1 MVRVLALFIIGVLL
15 LVGII
20 FVFSKAS
27 DALRGQGGTL
37 GKILIVL
44 AIAGAA
50 YWLFGE
56 GLIFQYLSD

>member
-27 DALRGQGGTL
+27 DAMRGQGGTL
-37 GKILIVL
+37 GKVLIVL
-44 AIAGAA
+44 AIAGGA
-50 YWLFGE
+50 YWLFGD
-56 GLIFQYLSD
+56 GLVFDYLSD